1 MTFQKKKKA
10 IKRGPTGHL
19 SFINDDYVPILREW
33 VGKQVNNPH
42 MTTVNLPFD
51 GRGVYQGWI

>member
-1 MTFQKKKKA
+1 MTFQKKYKA

-33 VGKQVNNPH
+33 LESRLTIP
-42 MTTVNLPFD
+42 T
-51 GRGVYQGWI
+51 